1 MKTTTY
7 TSKRFKAQIAFEY
20 MFIFGIMI
28 AALILGVWFTWT
40 RSFEISQETVRMEA
54 ENLLEKVARK
64 IDTTWLEGEGFST
77 NITIP
82 MTIANVYYSLNITS
96 NYVVLEL
103 LEKDYAKPILTQNVT
118 GIFTIGRVNTL
129 HNMGDYILIS

>member
-28 AALILGVWFTWT
+28 AALIPGVWFTWT

-54 ENLLEKVARK
+54 ENLLEKVAGK

-118 GIFTIGRVNTL
+118 GNFTIGRVNTL
-129 HNMGDYILIS
+129 HNMGDSILIS